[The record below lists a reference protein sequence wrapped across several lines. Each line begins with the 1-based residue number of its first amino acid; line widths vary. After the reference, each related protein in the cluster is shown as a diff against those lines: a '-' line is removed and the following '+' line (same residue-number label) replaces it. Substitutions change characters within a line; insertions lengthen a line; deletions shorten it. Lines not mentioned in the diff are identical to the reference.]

1 MRALCLCNSI
11 TAHCVRACEYHAT
24 HTIYRVHNNDDGDGD
39 DDAKVQQLAHGPD
52 QGHNSC
58 VCVTGFQS
66 NLSSIIERHALGME
80 TDEKM
85 SRSARDLSTPSIPRG
100 YTQTS
105 EISSLPPRSFVFPSS
120 RLGILPLHSQPHCL
134 KDHLSQYQNGVA
146 TDKNERRKM

>member
-1 MRALCLCNSI
+1 MRTLCLCNSI
-11 TAHCVRACEYHAT
+11 TAHCVRACGYHAT
-24 HTIYRVHNNDDGDGD
+24 HTIYRVHDDNNDDGNGN
-39 DDAKVQQLAHGPD
+39 DDAKVQRNQLAHGTD

-85 SRSARDLSTPSIPRG
+85 SRSARDLSTPSILRD

-105 EISSLPPRSFVFPSS
+105 GISSLPLRSFVFPSS
-120 RLGILPLHSQPHCL
+120 CLGILPLHSQPQCL
-134 KDHLSQYQNGVA
+134 KDHLPYQNGVVI
-146 TDKNERRKM
+146 EQE